1 MLTQA
6 QDQVIR
12 WYQSHMCAPRS
23 VSQCIQHLSAAYLQM
38 IQLRREGEVRWRSER
53 REIKDVELKEVIG
66 SIVPVGGKAVN
77 KSLLIGGVYA

>member
-1 MLTQA
+1 M
-6 QDQVIR
+6 
-12 WYQSHMCAPRS
+12 
-23 VSQCIQHLSAAYLQM
+23 QM